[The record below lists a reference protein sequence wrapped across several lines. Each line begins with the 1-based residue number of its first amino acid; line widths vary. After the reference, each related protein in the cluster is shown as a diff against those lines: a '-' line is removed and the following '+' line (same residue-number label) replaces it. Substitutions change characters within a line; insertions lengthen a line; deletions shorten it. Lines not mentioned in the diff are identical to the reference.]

1 MPPNRFNILQ
11 VYIIPFYPLRTPS
24 SIEITRDISTYGILL
39 QRITQL
45 RKTALAIEDAA
56 RRESELD
63 RRALLRIPGGLGER
77 NGLIKPVATVKRKR
91 AQVSGR
97 TMGGSTDRVL
107 SGLETLES

>member
-45 RKTALAIEDAA
+45 RKTALAIEDASI
-56 RRESELD
+56 ESELD